1 MANGCIVGCALVISL
16 LITIMFFIKAKV
28 PIVETKIFKKMLII
42 NILES
47 LSTTL
52 IVVVALT
59 INSTFILKL
68 LNRIDVILIIVWC
81 SLMFY
86 YIYSITSRQENSFIK
101 RFIVLID
108 VIIAFFALFLDVTI
122 INENGIMNSTG
133 LLTYLGFI
141 GASLY
146 ILFMILTLIIIRD
159 KKDNLDKNKYIPL
172 YFLIGML
179 ILVAILRLVVPEINF
194 ISIVISLVDMIMIFT
209 IENPDMKMLNELN
222 LAKEQA
228 EKSNRVKSEFLS
240 SVSHEIRTPLNA
252 IVGFS
257 ELIDSAE
264 TLEEAKENSKEILD
278 ASNTLLNML
287 SNVIDIAQVEAGD
300 MDIQEVR
307 YDPKKEVTDLCR
319 LFETK
324 LADKGLDLDTD
335 INVPEYLVG
344 DVNKIKRILANL
356 LDNAIKYTELGYI
369 TLTINSTIKGNNCDL
384 EIIVKDT
391 GVGMNRDVLD
401 HLFENFVR
409 SEENMNTNKSGL
421 GLGLSITKKLVDKLG
436 GTINC
441 ESIIGE
447 GTTFVVK
454 LTQKV
459 GKEE

>member
-1 MANGCIVGCALVISL
+1 MGAVILPVIGLLISLTLLILFNCKKHVHNKETNLYSLLLKLNILFIIVGLSGFVVAKLTNNFSLIEIFQKIYMSILVL
-16 LITIMFFIKAKV
+16 LNCYSVKYC
-28 PIVETKIFKKMLII
+28 LS
-42 NILES
+42 ILEADS
-47 LSTTL
+47 NKTEV
-52 IVVVALT
+52 IRIIFAV
-59 INSTFILKL
+59 ITF
-68 LNRIDVILIIVWC
+68 VC
-81 SLMFY
+81 
-86 YIYSITSRQENSFIK
+86 
-101 RFIVLID
+101 IVLIIILPLQ
-108 VIIAFFALFLDVTI
+108 VIYYDNVLDGEGLSYNVAVIHSLITFLMFLIFTVCFIYRKMPIVKIVPFLVLIFLYAIGFVLRGVYRELIFEGFFF
-122 INENGIMNSTG
+122 S
-133 LLTYLGFI
+133 
-141 GASLY
+141 Y
-146 ILFMILTLIIIRD
+146 ILLIM
-159 KKDNLDKNKYIPL
+159 YH
-172 YFLIGML
+172 
-179 ILVAILRLVVPEINF
+179 
-194 ISIVISLVDMIMIFT
+194 T
-209 IENPDMKMLNELN
+209 IENPDIKMLNEVT

-300 MDIQEVR
+300 MDIVEVM
-307 YDPKKEVTDLCR
+307 YDPKKEVTNLCK

-335 INVPEYLVG
+335 INVPLYLVG
-344 DVNKIKRILANL
+344 DVNKIKRIIANL

-369 TLTINSTIKGNNCDL
+369 TLIINSTIKGNTCDL

-391 GVGMNRDVLD
+391 GVGMNKDVLD

-436 GTINC
+436 GIIDC
-441 ESIIGE
+441 KSIIGE
-447 GTTFVVK
+447 GTTFTVK

-459 GKEE
+459 GSKE

>member
-335 INVPEYLVG
+335 INVPDYLVG

-391 GVGMNRDVLD
+391 GVGMNQDVLD